1 MNLWTIWP
9 ETLLLCR
16 WAGSPNLS
24 CVWCSMALEVYVA
37 VPIELKQIVV
47 DAKCCRLYY
56 LSGPGKHYVGLRQR
70 KQDAVERAKMIY
82 YPTSVN
88 KETHIFLKTTFT
100 AAGFAKYATLS
111 TDHEHNFVPKLH
123 KKVYYYS
130 PRDWQVWRW
139 NGDLPLAERENGE
152 PLIWSEWVPMD

>member
-1 MNLWTIWP
+1 MLG
-9 ETLLLCR
+9 R
-16 WAGSPNLS
+16 WVRSPGLS
-24 CVWCSMALEVYVA
+24 CVSCSMALTVYTV
-37 VPIELKQIVV
+37 VPREDKETCVTV
-47 DAKCCRLYY
+47 NSCRVRYV
-56 LSGPGKHYVGLRQR
+56 SRGKDYVGLRQT
-70 KQDAVERAKMIY
+70 KEDAVERAVRIY
-82 YPTSVN
+82 HPTPVN

-152 PLIWSEWVPMD
+152 PLIWSEWVGMD

>member
-1 MNLWTIWP
+1 
-9 ETLLLCR
+9 
-16 WAGSPNLS
+16 
-24 CVWCSMALEVYVA
+24 MALVVYTV
-37 VPIELKQIVV
+37 VPRELKKAV
-47 DAKCCRLYY
+47 DDTKLCKAWYVSRH
-56 LSGPGKHYVGLRQR
+56 GKDYVGLRQR
-70 KQDAVERAKMIY
+70 KEDAVERGQKIFK
-82 YPTSVN
+82 TSVT

-139 NGDLPLAERENGE
+139 NGDLPLAERENE
-152 PLIWSEWVPMD
+152 QVLIWSEWVGMD